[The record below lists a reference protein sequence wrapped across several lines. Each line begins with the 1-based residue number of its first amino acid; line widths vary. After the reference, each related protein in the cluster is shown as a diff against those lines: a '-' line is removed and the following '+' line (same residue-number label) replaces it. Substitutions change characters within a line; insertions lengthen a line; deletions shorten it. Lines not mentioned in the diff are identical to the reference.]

1 LSLSRVQLLLGW
13 TEKSVSLI
21 RHICLANASENG
33 GVIVVLAEMDKE
45 ELEAELE
52 SQMRKEELRGTRVIF
67 RTGTPL
73 LSVDLLKVSAHR
85 AKSIIIMANSTGD
98 ADRSDAAVLRTVLSL
113 KTLPEVHDMHIV
125 VVIQNLT

>member
-1 LSLSRVQLLLGW
+1 M
-13 TEKSVSLI
+13 
-21 RHICLANASENG
+21 
-33 GVIVVLAEMDKE
+33 LAEMDKE

-52 SQMRKEELRGTRVIF
+52 SQMRREELRGTRVTF

-98 ADRSDAAVLRTVLSL
+98 ADRSDASVLRTVLSL
-113 KTLPEVHDMHIV
+113 KTLPEVRVYAPAIS
-125 VVIQNLT
+125 TKT

>member
-1 LSLSRVQLLLGW
+1 
-13 TEKSVSLI
+13 
-21 RHICLANASENG
+21 
-33 GVIVVLAEMDKE
+33 MDKE

-73 LSVDLLKVSAHR
+73 LSVDLLKASAHR
-85 AKSIIIMANSTGD
+85 AKSIVIMANSTGD

-113 KTLPEVHDMHIV
+113 KTLPEVITLRHCYLYSLQTLISLKYA
-125 VVIQNLT
+125 IAGWPYRSRTA